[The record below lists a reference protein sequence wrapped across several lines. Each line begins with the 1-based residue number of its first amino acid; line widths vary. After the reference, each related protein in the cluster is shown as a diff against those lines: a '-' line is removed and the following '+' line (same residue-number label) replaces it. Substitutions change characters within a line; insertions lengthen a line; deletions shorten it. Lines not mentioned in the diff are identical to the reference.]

1 MLTED
6 SKRMLKK
13 LPPLILL
20 LFMMSVTVSIANDYS
35 IPEITIEVEILD
47 DGTVRFTEHLTY
59 VFDGSFSWADHRFPR
74 KGFGEATNISV
85 SEGNE
90 SYINNNSE
98 SPGTFSVSE
107 TDRNL
112 IIKWHYSAT
121 DTTRTFTI
129 SYDLTGALSVGE
141 EWVQFYWNYL
151 ASGRSRSTDNL
162 TIQITLPEETSP
174 ETIYAWTRLPAEN
187 HSIAV
192 NERGITLT
200 GSDISRGQL
209 VSIRSL
215 FPRSLFDEAL
225 LPVNEP
231 LLTLE
236 MIMEE
241 EEEIAAEMQRKAE
254 RDAFYASI
262 TQPVTLLLVAISIAV
277 FIFFYQKYGKRHTTK
292 TISDQQTILLPDR
305 TKPAII
311 GRLLSHST
319 TTGNHLTATIF
330 DLARRGWFSIHE
342 EKKENRSSF
351 SSESTQFRISVS
363 DREPEEIGKL
373 AAWEKQTIH
382 YVKEQI
388 SGGTN
393 TFDKLFTSKN
403 FTKWY
408 SQWMKEIKKEY
419 DALNW
424 IDSRSMTGLAIH
436 LIIQLLL
443 FLAAV
448 AMLIFGSEFA
458 VIGIVSTGIMCGA
471 SAAILRRTEEGETMF
486 RRWNAYLK
494 GLQNA
499 DKRTINMEML
509 GHHFI
514 YATAFGI
521 SQKKITVILEKSSD
535 DTAILFPWIVLMAG
549 SNTTPATVASSIS
562 TLSASGTSSF
572 SGSVG
577 GSGASIGS
585 AGGGASSGAG

>member
-1 MLTED
+1 
-6 SKRMLKK
+6 MLKK
-13 LPPLILL
+13 LIL
-20 LFMMSVTVSIANDYS
+20 TVSLYFSLGLSVSTANDYT
-35 IPEITIEVEILD
+35 IPEIKIDVEILN

-59 VFDGSFSWADHRFPR
+59 VFDGTFSWADHRFP
-74 KGFGEATNISV
+74 KEGFAEATNIAV
-85 SEGNE
+85 SENGE
-90 SYINNNSE
+90 AYINSNSE
-98 SPGTFSVSE
+98 NAGTFSVSE
-107 TDRNL
+107 SNRNL
-112 IIKWHYSAT
+112 IIKWHYNAT

-129 SYDLTGALSVGE
+129 SYDLLGALSVGE
-141 EWVQFYWNYL
+141 DWVQFNWNYL
-151 ASGRSRSTDNL
+151 ASGRNKSTEDL
-162 TIQITLPEETSP
+162 AIQITLPVETSP
-174 ETIYAWTRLPAEN
+174 ETIHAWTRLPAEN
-187 HSIAV
+187 HTLKV
-192 NERGITLT
+192 HERGITLT
-200 GSDISRGQL
+200 GSDISGRQL

-215 FPRSLFDEAL
+215 FPRSLFDESL
-225 LPVNEP
+225 LPINEP

-236 MIMEE
+236 RIVEE
-241 EEEIAAEMQRKAE
+241 EEELAAEMERKAE

-262 TQPVTLLLVAISIAV
+262 TQPVTILLVAISIAV
-277 FIFFYQKYGKRHTTK
+277 FIFFYQKFGKRHSTK
-292 TISDQQTILLPDR
+292 TISDQETILLPDR

-311 GRLLSHST
+311 GRLLSYST

-342 EKKENRSSF
+342 KKEEKRSVF
-351 SSESTQFRISVS
+351 SSESSQFKISIT
-363 DREPEEIGKL
+363 DREPEDAGKL
-373 AAWEKQTIH
+373 PAWEQQTIE

-388 SGGTN
+388 SEGTD
-393 TFDKLFTSKN
+393 TFDKLFTTKS

-408 SQWMKEIKKEY
+408 AKWMKEIKKEY

-443 FLAAV
+443 FIASLAL
-448 AMLIFGSEFA
+448 LIFGSEFA
-458 VIGIVSTGIMCGA
+458 LIAVVSTGIMCGA

-514 YATAFGI
+514 YATAFGV
-521 SQKKITVILEKSSD
+521 SQKKITVMLEKGTD
-535 DTAILFPWIVLMAG
+535 DTSLLFPWIVLMAG
-549 SNTTPATVASSIS
+549 SNATPATVASSIS

-577 GSGASIGS
+577 GSGASVGS

>member
-1 MLTED
+1 
-6 SKRMLKK
+6 MLKK
-13 LPPLILL
+13 LIL
-20 LFMMSVTVSIANDYS
+20 TVSLYFSLGLSVSTANDYT
-35 IPEITIEVEILD
+35 IPEIKIDVEILN

-59 VFDGSFSWADHRFPR
+59 VFDGTFSWADHRFP
-74 KGFGEATNISV
+74 KEGFAEATNISV
-85 SEGNE
+85 SENGE
-90 SYINNNSE
+90 AYINSNSE
-98 SPGTFSVSE
+98 NAGTFSVSE
-107 TDRNL
+107 SNRNL
-112 IIKWHYSAT
+112 IIKWHYNAT

-129 SYDLTGALSVGE
+129 SYDLLGALSVGE
-141 EWVQFYWNYL
+141 DWVQFNWNYL
-151 ASGRSRSTDNL
+151 ASGRNKSTEDL
-162 TIQITLPEETSP
+162 AIQITLPVETSP
-174 ETIYAWTRLPAEN
+174 ETIHAWTRLPAEN
-187 HSIAV
+187 HTLTV
-192 NERGITLT
+192 HERGITLT
-200 GSDISRGQL
+200 GSDISGRQL

-215 FPRSLFDEAL
+215 FPRSLFDGSL
-225 LPVNEP
+225 LPINEP

-236 MIMEE
+236 RIVEE
-241 EEEIAAEMQRKAE
+241 EEELAAEMERKAE

-262 TQPVTLLLVAISIAV
+262 TQPVTILLVVISIAV
-277 FIFFYQKYGKRHTTK
+277 FIFFYQKFGKRHSTK
-292 TISDQQTILLPDR
+292 TISDQETILLPDR

-311 GRLLSHST
+311 GRLLSYST

-342 EKKENRSSF
+342 KKEEKRSVF
-351 SSESTQFRISVS
+351 SSESSQFKISIT
-363 DREPEEIGKL
+363 DREPEDAGKL
-373 AAWEKQTIH
+373 PAWEQQTIE

-388 SGGTN
+388 SEGTD
-393 TFDKLFTSKN
+393 TFDKLFTTKS

-408 SQWMKEIKKEY
+408 AKWMKEIKKEY

-443 FLAAV
+443 FIASLAL
-448 AMLIFGSEFA
+448 LIFGSEFA
-458 VIGIVSTGIMCGA
+458 LIAVVSTGIMCGA

-514 YATAFGI
+514 YATAFGV
-521 SQKKITVILEKSSD
+521 SQKKITVMLEKGTD
-535 DTAILFPWIVLMAG
+535 DTSLLFPWIVLMAG
-549 SNTTPATVASSIS
+549 SNATPATVASSIS

-577 GSGASIGS
+577 GSGASVGS